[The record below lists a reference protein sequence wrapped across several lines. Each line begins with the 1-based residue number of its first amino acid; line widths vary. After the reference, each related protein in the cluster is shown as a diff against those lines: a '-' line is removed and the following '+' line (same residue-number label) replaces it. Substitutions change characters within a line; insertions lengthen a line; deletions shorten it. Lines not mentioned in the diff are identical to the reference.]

1 MRFEHEAVGTRHD
14 DVNRGASINRYP
26 INNTLLHVGVNR
38 RVDSMGVPGIR
49 DVQSDIYA
57 SIGRLL
63 RVVVGLLK
71 IMFATIYSLNYQ
83 EWLDEHFFYSNLL

>member
-1 MRFEHEAVGTRHD
+1 
-14 DVNRGASINRYP
+14 
-26 INNTLLHVGVNR
+26 
-38 RVDSMGVPGIR
+38 MGVPGIR